1 MEKEEQLEEIK
12 RFLIL
17 ERNGYDACEQ
27 NQKYKETIAEYITR
41 LQKNDSEFEYYV
53 SVIGIM
59 RGVQIIDFQRAECL
73 IVADCERTVRDFM
86 RRIPNGV
93 EMTIYFD
100 SVYYGVITDYIYE
113 DNREKHSCYLKGLR
127 KADPAVDSF
136 CSRKDTERIIVS
148 KKDEIVSELK
158 KLTTLK
164 SRIETG
170 HVVMEG
176 FLLVS
181 RALKDHLQVEKVVY
195 ADDIEDEQRMEI
207 IHACEES
214 GIPYYRTG
222 RGMMSAMTTTTP
234 VPEVMCSVRI
244 KAHTQNELIISKKK
258 NFFLVLDGIA
268 NPDNLGMVLR
278 TADAS
283 GVDAVIL
290 LSPSTHHFNKNAI
303 RGARGAVGRIP
314 IYHCNDDFALMKT
327 LQEHHF
333 KILGTSARFEAS
345 NFYDVC
351 YSYDNIA
358 VIVGNESNGVRK
370 EILDRCTDYVK
381 IPMVGGQSSLNVAVA
396 AALVLYEYDRELY
409 QGENKGRNRG
419 AMAV

>member
-1 MEKEEQLEEIK
+1 MEKREEHLEEIK

-17 ERNGYDACEQ
+17 ARNSYDKCDQ
-27 NQKYKETIAEYITR
+27 NQKYKEKIAEYIAR
-41 LQKNDSEFEYYV
+41 LQNGDAEFEYYF
-53 SVIGIM
+53 SFIGAM
-59 RGVQIIDFQRAECL
+59 RGVQIIDSKRAECL
-73 IVADCERTVRDFM
+73 IVADCERAVYDFM
-86 RRIPNGV
+86 RRIPNDR
-93 EMTIYFD
+93 ELTIYFD
-100 SVYYGVITDYIYE
+100 SVYYDVAAEYIQKTDMETYTCFLKGARKANPQDE
-113 DNREKHSCYLKGLR
+113 FDNRKY
-127 KADPAVDSF
+127 
-136 CSRKDTERIIVS
+136 TERMIAS
-148 KKDEIVSELK
+148 KKDEIVSEFK

-176 FLLVS
+176 SLLVS

-195 ADDIEDEQRMEI
+195 ADDMDGEQRMEI

-214 GIPYYRTG
+214 RIPYYRAG
-222 RGMMSAMTTTTP
+222 RGMMATMTSTTP
-234 VPEVMCSVRI
+234 VPEVMCIVRI
-244 KAHTQNELIISKKK
+244 KAYTQNELIISKKK

-314 IYHCNDDFALMKT
+314 IYHCNDDFELMKT

-396 AALVLYEYDRELY
+396 AALVLYEYDREIY
-409 QGENKGRNRG
+409 QGENSNRG
-419 AMAV
+419 AMAM